1 MKTTRRAATAALLAT
16 GLGLAAAAPASAAME
31 LSDISDATRIA
42 DGAAVEGTYTV
53 TCTEG
58 TNVFVSL
65 SVTQAVSDG
74 RIANGSDFEQWTCE
88 GGQVELT
95 YQAVAYN
102 MAFQPG
108 EAVVSGFIQECQD
121 QVVCGPG
128 TNLPLIVIEVED
140 ADGTTDGTTDGAADE
155 AVEEDADATA
165 GTGE

>member
-140 ADGTTDGTTDGAADE
+140 ADGSADGTTDGTADE